1 MRRRKQHI
9 LVELTPLLDVIM
21 LILFLVL
28 VQSQGIM
35 DTIYA
40 DTQETLEA
48 RLEYYAQTLESR
60 LEYYSQAFEASVEE
74 MHREL
79 GEEFILLQQRS
90 QEFDLLQLGLLTE
103 DTTAIIVTIVSQPL
117 NVNERHISVQTPTGV
132 VEIPLN
138 WDGIVREM
146 ASTMLNSTFA
156 QAAGDS
162 VATFVIFQIDGLRVF
177 EADYHLVRSAINN
190 QRLHIPHFYS
200 VVMNID
206 SV

>member
-1 MRRRKQHI
+1 MRKRKKQHI

-48 RLEYYAQTLESR
+48 RLEYY
-60 LEYYSQAFEASVEE
+60 SQAFEARVDE

-79 GEEFILLQQRS
+79 GEEFVLLQERS
-90 QEFDLLQLGLLTE
+90 QEFDFLQLGLLEE
-103 DTTAIIVTIVSQPL
+103 DTTAIIVTIVSHPL
-117 NVNERHISVQTPTGV
+117 NVNERHISVQTPTGE

-138 WDGIVREM
+138 WDGIVRDM

-162 VATFVIFQIDGLRVF
+162 AITFVIFQLDGLRVF

-200 VVMNID
+200 VVMNIGNI
-206 SV
+206 

>member
-1 MRRRKQHI
+1 MRKRKKQHI

-48 RLEYYAQTLESR
+48 RLEYYAQ
-60 LEYYSQAFEASVEE
+60 AFEARVED

-79 GEEFILLQQRS
+79 GEEFVFLQERS
-90 QEFDLLQLGLLTE
+90 QEFDFLQLGLLAE
-103 DTTAIIVTIVSQPL
+103 DTTAIIVNIVSQPF
-117 NVNERHISVQTPTGV
+117 NVNERFISVQTPTEH

-138 WDGIVREM
+138 WDGIVRDM
-146 ASTMLNSTFA
+146 ASTMLNTTFA

-162 VATFVIFQIDGLRVF
+162 AITFVIFQIDGLRVF
-177 EADYHLVRSAINN
+177 EADYLLVRSAINN

-200 VVMNID
+200 VVMNMF
-206 SV
+206 

>member
-1 MRRRKQHI
+1 MRKRKKQHI

-48 RLEYYAQTLESR
+48 RLEYY
-60 LEYYSQAFEASVEE
+60 SQAFDVRVEE

-79 GEEFILLQQRS
+79 GEEFILLQERS
-90 QEFDLLQLGLLTE
+90 QEFDFLQLGLLAE
-103 DTTAIIVTIVSQPL
+103 DTTAIIVNIVSHPL
-117 NVNERHISVQTPTGV
+117 NVNERHISVQTPTGE

-138 WDGIVREM
+138 WDGIVRDM
-146 ASTMLNSTFA
+146 ASTMLNTTFA

-162 VATFVIFQIDGLRVF
+162 AVTFVIFQLDGLRVF

-200 VVMNID
+200 VVMNIGN
-206 SV
+206 V